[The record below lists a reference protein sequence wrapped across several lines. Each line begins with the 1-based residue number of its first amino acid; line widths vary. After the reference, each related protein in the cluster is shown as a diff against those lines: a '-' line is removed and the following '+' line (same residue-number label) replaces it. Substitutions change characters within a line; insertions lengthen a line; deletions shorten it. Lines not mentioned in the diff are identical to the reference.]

1 MRAMNR
7 EEINN
12 IIEKS
17 EKAIIAQFQRID
29 KIKEHNQ
36 EKVLSAFQKNKI
48 GAEHFF
54 TVSGYGH
61 DDLGREAIDKV
72 FADAF
77 HAEKAIVRNH
87 FVSGT
92 HTLACAL
99 FGNLRYGE
107 KLISVAGK
115 PYDTMEE
122 VIGTRG
128 DKRASLIGHG
138 VKYEEIPLKNDYELD
153 FDLISKTLN
162 QDTNMIL
169 IQRSRGYSLRK
180 SISIEEIKETVK
192 IAKKANPNCICFV
205 DNCYGEFVEEIEP
218 TDVGADLIAG
228 SLIKNPGGGIVEAG
242 GYIAGKEY
250 FVEQAAMRL
259 TAPGI
264 GSEGGAMLNQSRLIL
279 QGFFMAPS
287 IVSEALKGAVL
298 AAKVFEEVGF
308 KSTPK
313 FDAHRTDLIQTI
325 EFGKAEPL
333 IDFCRALQYNS
344 PIESYLTPIPDTV
357 PGYDDKLI
365 MAGGS
370 FIEGST
376 IELSADGPVRPPY
389 AAYMQGG
396 LNYAHVKIALKG
408 VLNEIFNP
416 EVKNGKLY

>member
-1 MRAMNR
+1 MRTMNR
-7 EEINN
+7 EEIYNLL
-12 IIEKS
+12 EKS
-17 EKAIIAQFQRID
+17 EQAVLNQFKRID
-29 KIKEHNQ
+29 KVKEHNQ
-36 EKVLSAFQKNKI
+36 EKVLNAFQKNKI

-61 DDLGREAIDKV
+61 DDIGREAIDKV

-77 HAEKAIVRNH
+77 HAQKAIVRNH

-107 KLISVAGK
+107 TLVSVAGK

-138 VKYEEIPLKNDYELD
+138 VNYKEIPLKNDYELD
-153 FDLISKTLN
+153 FDLIAKTL
-162 QDTNMIL
+162 DASTNMIL

-180 SISIEEIKETVK
+180 SICIEEIKEVVK
-192 IAKKANPNCICFV
+192 IAKKANPDCICFV

-313 FDAHRTDLIQTI
+313 FDAYRTDLIQTV
-325 EFGKAEPL
+325 EFGEAQPL
-333 IDFCRALQYNS
+333 IDFCKALQFNS

>member
-1 MRAMNR
+1 MNMNK
-7 EEINN
+7 EEINE
-12 IIEKS
+12 ILESAEQKIS
-17 EKAIIAQFQRID
+17 AQFKIID

-36 EKVLSAFQKNKI
+36 EKVLRAFQKNKI

-61 DDLGREAIDKV
+61 DDMGREAIDKV

-107 KLISVAGK
+107 TLISVAGA

-138 VKYEEIPLKNDYELD
+138 VNYREIPLKNDYELD
-153 FDLISKTLN
+153 FDLIAKTLDS
-162 QDTNMIL
+162 QTNMIL

-180 SISIEEIKETVK
+180 SISIDEIEEVVK
-192 IAKKANPNCICFV
+192 IAKKINPDCICFV
-205 DNCYGEFVEEIEP
+205 DNCYGEFVEAKEP
-218 TDVGADLIAG
+218 TEVGADIIAG

-287 IVSEALKGAVL
+287 VVSEALKGAVL
-298 AAKVFEEVGF
+298 AAKVFELVGF

-313 FDAHRTDLIQTI
+313 YDAPRTDIIQTI
-325 EFGKAEPL
+325 EFGEKQPL
-333 IDFCRALQYNS
+333 LDFCKALQFNS
-344 PIESYLTPIPDTV
+344 PIESYLTPIPDDV

-389 AAYMQGG
+389 AA
-396 LNYAHVKIALKG
+396 
-408 VLNEIFNP
+408 
-416 EVKNGKLY
+416 

>member
-1 MRAMNR
+1 MNR

-12 IIEKS
+12 IIEKA
-17 EKAIIAQFQRID
+17 EKAIITQFQRID
-29 KIKEHNQ
+29 RIKEHNQ
-36 EKVLSAFQKNKI
+36 EKVLNAFQKNKI

-138 VKYEEIPLKNDYELD
+138 VKYDEIPLKNDYELD
-153 FDLISKTLN
+153 FDLIAKTLN

-180 SISIEEIKETVK
+180 SISIDEIKETVK
-192 IAKKANPNCICFV
+192 IAKKANPDCICFV

-344 PIESYLTPIPDTV
+344 PIESYLTPVPDTV

-376 IELSADGPVRPPY
+376 IELSADGPVRPPF

-416 EVKNGKLY
+416 EVKNGKLH